1 MGRQR
6 VGADGKTASC
16 RDQQNPRSRH
26 DRHHAGGDADAA
38 AFVAGIVVVGITGRA
53 IGVTGAVE
61 VAPMDAAA
69 LIDLVHMGGAMVVIR
84 FLCGMHM
91 SGRR

>member
-1 MGRQR
+1 M
-6 VGADGKTASC
+6 
-16 RDQQNPRSRH
+16 
-26 DRHHAGGDADAA
+26 
-38 AFVAGIVVVGITGRA
+38 
-53 IGVTGAVE
+53 TGAVD

-91 SGRR
+91 SVGR